1 MNRPLIIL
9 AGSLAIAACGRVA
22 PLQPA
27 QGQGLPI
34 KPAMAQK
41 APDAEDLL
49 TPPPIAR
56 PERIDELMKRSQPRQ
71 ADRFDLPPPSGEAPS
86 VPETEEPAEDST
98 RISDPQ

>member
-1 MNRPLIIL
+1 MKPMLVVI

-27 QGQGLPI
+27 PGEGLPI

-41 APDAEDLL
+41 TPDAGDLL
-49 TPPPIAR
+49 EPPPIAR

-71 ADRFDLPPPSGEAPS
+71 ADRFDLPPPSGAAPA
-86 VPETEEPAEDST
+86 VPEESEPAEDST

>member
-1 MNRPLIIL
+1 MNRSLIIL
-9 AGSLAIAACGRVA
+9 AASLAIAACGRVA

-27 QGQGLPI
+27 PGEGLPI

-41 APDAEDLL
+41 TPDADDLL

-71 ADRFDLPPPSGEAPS
+71 ADRFDLPPPSGEAP
-86 VPETEEPAEDST
+86 VLPETEEPAEDST

>member
-27 QGQGLPI
+27 PGESLPI

-41 APDAEDLL
+41 IPDADDLL

-71 ADRFDLPPPSGEAPS
+71 ADRFDLPPPSGGAPTA
-86 VPETEEPAEDST
+86 PETEEPAENST
-98 RISDPQ
+98 RISDPL

>member
-1 MNRPLIIL
+1 MNRPLVIL

-27 QGQGLPI
+27 PGEGLPI
-34 KPAMAQK
+34 KPAIAQK
-41 APDAEDLL
+41 TPDANDLL

-71 ADRFDLPPPSGEAPS
+71 ADRFDLPPPSGEAP
-86 VPETEEPAEDST
+86 VLPEAEEPAEDST
-98 RISDPQ
+98 RLSDPQ